1 MSLSERAAQPAAMRT
16 APGRAAAH
24 RRIEGRGPLRSAWL
38 RFRADRAA
46 LVSLGVLAVIVLFS
60 LAAPLLAGWT
70 GHTYHGTYPRTGVD
84 DAGLPVGPGGEFWLG
99 ADGLGRDLLVRAA
112 YGGRISLLVGA
123 AATAIATVLGVTIG
137 MVSGYA
143 GGTVDSVLSRFLEI
157 VISFPSVLVAIV
169 LATTFP
175 PASVVGSVALTI
187 LVISFFSFA
196 AMARV
201 VRGQV
206 LSLREREFVEAA
218 RALGAGRGHIMRSEL
233 LPNVAAPVTVLA
245 SLLLPTAI
253 VSEATLSFL
262 GVGVQP
268 PMPSWGGMLNEATDV
283 YRVVWWP
290 LLVPGLLLLATTLA
304 FNIVG
309 DAVRDAV
316 DPRRS

>member
-1 MSLSERAAQPAAMRT
+1 MSLSERAARPAAVRAT
-16 APGRAAAH
+16 PARAAAH
-24 RRIEGRGPLRSAWL
+24 RRVEGRTPLQSAWR

-46 LVSLGVLAVIVLFS
+46 MAALVVLAAIVVFA

-70 GHTYHGTYPRTGVD
+70 GHTYHGTYPKTGVD
-84 DAGLPVGPGGEFWLG
+84 EFGRPAGPGGEFWVG

-137 MVSGYA
+137 MVSGYV
-143 GGTVDSVLSRFLEI
+143 GGTVDTVLSRSLEI
-157 VISFPSVLVAIV
+157 VISFPYVLIAIV

-175 PASVVGSVALTI
+175 PASVVGSMALTI

-196 AMARV
+196 VMARV

-206 LSLREREFVEAA
+206 LSLKEREFVEAA
-218 RALGAGRGHIMRSEL
+218 RALGAGRVYIMRSEL

-245 SLLLPTAI
+245 SLLLPTSI

-268 PMPSWGGMLNEATDV
+268 PMPSWGGMLNEATDL

-290 LLVPGLLLLATTLA
+290 LFVPGLLLLLTTLA
-304 FNIVG
+304 FNILG
-309 DAVRDAV
+309 DAIRDAV